1 MSIVYRLLYQ
11 IDYLIILPNVQYVTP
26 TTLQTAKANFQ
37 QARKQAQLETLLARF
52 QGQSADLLAYDDIYR
67 QLKATGSSARG
78 LRQIPL
84 EAIVGSV
91 NRANDFSRT
100 FLPRNSGNEERWANL
115 LAIADEKTLDALP
128 PIHVYQIGS
137 AYFVQDGHHR
147 VSIARRQGLTQIHAY
162 VTEVHARVPLTP
174 DVQPGE
180 LIWRAEYAQ
189 FLEEC
194 QLDQLRPGVNLSV
207 SVAGQYAHLEAHI
220 EAHRYLQETAENRD
234 IPWQEAVVNWY
245 DQAYLPLVEAIREH
259 NLLRDFPGR
268 TETDLYLWLAERRID
283 LRRELHWELPATAV
297 AANLAREGDPVRPPS
312 LARRATRR
320 VLQAVLPEPTAET
333 GQWRR
338 ERLLARYSDGLF
350 HNILLLVS
358 GSPAGWRALD
368 QAFTLASREKARIH
382 GLRLASPNEPTALT
396 SEEATAVAQTF
407 HEHCFHEAV
416 GCSLAV
422 EKGDLADKLIQR
434 AELND
439 LILFALQDAQNGIS
453 GISAHCQ
460 KILRRAP
467 CPALIVT
474 GEWSNLS
481 RPLLIHDNSDKS
493 REALFAAAYMG
504 EQWKTPLT
512 VMAATGSAA
521 DRKALAYARAYLE
534 MHEIEAAFDEHDQ
547 LTADSILQTA
557 ADLECDFLISG
568 GYRSGQMTAA
578 VRGSRL
584 NDLLQ
589 RTNLPLLICR

>member
-1 MSIVYRLLYQ
+1 LYQ

-67 QLKATGSSARG
+67 KLKATGSSARG

-84 EAIVGSV
+84 DAIVGSV

-147 VSIARRQGLTQIHAY
+147 VSIARRQGLSQIHAY
-162 VTEVHARVPLTP
+162 VTEVRARVPLTP
-174 DVQPGE
+174 DVQPDE

-194 QLDQLRPGVNLSV
+194 QLDQLRPGANLSV

-283 LRRELHWELPATAV
+283 LRRELHWELSATAV
-297 AANLAREGDPVRPPS
+297 AADLAREGDPVRPPS

-338 ERLLARYSDGLF
+338 KRLLGRYSDGLF
-350 HNILLLVS
+350 HNILVLVS
-358 GSPAGWRALD
+358 GSPAGWRALN
-368 QAFTLASREKARIH
+368 QAFTLTGREQARIH
-382 GLRLASPNEPTALT
+382 GLRLAPPTETA
-396 SEEATAVAQTF
+396 EEAAVEATAF
-407 HEHCFHEAV
+407 HERCFHEAA

-439 LILFALQDAQNGIS
+439 LIVFALQDTQNESS
-453 GISAHCQ
+453 GVSAHCQ

-467 CPALIVT
+467 RPTLIVI

-481 RPLLIHDNSDKS
+481 RPLLIYDDSDKS

-504 EQWKTPLT
+504 ERWGVGVTVIAANNGAAGREALT
-512 VMAATGSAA
+512 
-521 DRKALAYARAYLE
+521 YARAYLE
-534 MHEIEAAFDEHDQ
+534 LHEIEAVIHEHTQ
-547 LTADSILQTA
+547 LTADLILQTA

-568 GYRSGQMTAA
+568 GYRSGKMTTA

-589 RTNLPLLICR
+589 QTTLPILICR